1 MSTYKQI
8 LDALTTSIKKENE
21 ELESQLA
28 LATIDWKMEKEQRL
42 KSEEKLQQ
50 LLLFYSMQ
58 CLKDV
63 PE

>member
-1 MSTYKQI
+1 MSTCKQT
-8 LDALTTSIKKENE
+8 LDALISIIKKENE

-28 LATIDWKMEKEQRL
+28 IATIDWKMEKEQRL
-42 KSEEKLQQ
+42 ESESKVQQ